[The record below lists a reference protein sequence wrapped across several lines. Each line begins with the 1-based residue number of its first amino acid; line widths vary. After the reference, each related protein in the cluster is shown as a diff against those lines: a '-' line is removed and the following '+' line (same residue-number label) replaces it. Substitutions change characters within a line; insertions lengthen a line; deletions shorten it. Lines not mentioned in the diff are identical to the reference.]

1 MRGLIRQDRYLR
13 LAGVAP
19 AAALM
24 LLWLALGLATP
35 LGAQDTIDPILEEE
49 RRRQLEARTN
59 ELGTMQPRGG
69 APAPGPAQAAG
80 GPCFQVD
87 DLSIEGVTLLTPTE
101 VSTITAPYI
110 GRCLQGADIQAVMR
124 SLDAVYAERGY
135 ITTKTYIPPQNLT
148 SGRLVLTVL
157 EGRVEDILMID
168 AERQIESRRGARQ
181 LATAF
186 PGARG
191 DLFDLR
197 DFEQGLDQM
206 NRLDSVDAILK
217 LQPGETP
224 GGSYVIVQRLQ
235 EDRNRAHVRL
245 DNQGSGAT
253 GRNRLSLD
261 LEFDDLLG
269 ANDAW
274 SLGYAGSENTNA
286 LSLFGSVP
294 YGYWTFETDL
304 GYSEYL
310 TPLTSVAELFGR
322 TNTAGLRARY
332 MLHRDQDSNTEVIG
346 GLRLRDGDRF
356 INNLR
361 LTPQRLVT
369 LDLGIKHLQLGSQ
382 ARNSFDATL
391 RAGLDAFGADSDP
404 PDPGRDIPRAQF
416 LKIEAGWQRQGAL
429 GNAGTM
435 VNDLRLQWSP
445 HTLYGAEQMSL
456 GSFSTVRGYENPVA
470 TGDMGLYIRN
480 DLYLSRDIW
489 NAFPGERVA
498 EIAARTQTHLF
509 LDLGLTHDH
518 ARNVTEKA
526 AGLGFGLSYY
536 HQRFTLSGTIG
547 LSLIQNDRLRIGDP
561 VAQLRLDLKTW

>member
-1 MRGLIRQDRYLR
+1 M
-13 LAGVAP
+13 AGVTR
-19 AAALM
+19 AAV
-24 LLWLALGLATP
+24 LALLC
-35 LGAQDTIDPILEEE
+35 LGFGHGAPVRAQAAIDPILEEE

-59 ELGTMQPRGG
+59 ELGTMQPRGS

-80 GPCFQVD
+80 GPCFQVN
-87 DLSIEGVTLLTPTE
+87 DLSIEGVTLLSPPE
-101 VSTITAPYI
+101 LAAITAPYV

-124 SLDAVYAERGY
+124 GLDAVYAERGY

-157 EGRVEDILMID
+157 EGRVEDILLID

-186 PGARG
+186 PGAKG
-191 DLFDLR
+191 GLFDLR

-217 LQPGETP
+217 LQPGEIP

-235 EDRNRAHVRL
+235 EDRNRAHIRL
-245 DNQGSGAT
+245 DNQGSRAT

-269 ANDAW
+269 ANDTW

-286 LSLFGSVP
+286 FSLLGSVP

-310 TPLTSVAELFGR
+310 TPLTSLAELFGR

-332 MLHRDQDSNTEVIG
+332 MLHRDQDSNTELIS
-346 GLRLRDGDRF
+346 GLRLRDAERF
-356 INNLR
+356 INDLR
-361 LTPQRLVT
+361 LTPQRLAT
-369 LDLGIKHLQLGSQ
+369 LDLGIKHLHLGPR
-382 ARNSFDATL
+382 ARNAYDATL
-391 RAGLDAFGADSDP
+391 RVGLDAFGADSDP
-404 PDPGRDIPRAQF
+404 PDPARDIPRAQF
-416 LKIEAGWQRQGAL
+416 FKIEAGWQRQGAI
-429 GNAGTM
+429 GTAGTM

-470 TGDMGLYIRN
+470 TGDIGFYIRN
-480 DLYLSRDIW
+480 DLYLPPDIW
-489 NAFPGERVA
+489 NGLPEGRAA

-518 ARNVTEKA
+518 ARNTTEKA

-547 LSLIQNDRLRIGDP
+547 VPLIRNDRLRIGDP